1 MVLSFVFKAPISTVV
16 RKSKIVALII
26 LCIFAIP
33 SLLIAEFY
41 KWKDEQGSVH
51 FTDNYHNIPEQ
62 YRKKVSK
69 TNYGKK
75 KSTKKLSKDTPQ
87 RVVVH
92 FEKQDNA
99 IFVNAVLNWK
109 HPVIFH
115 VDTGATSTMITKEDA
130 LALGINPDT
139 KPTTKGY
146 IADGS
151 VVEFPVAVL
160 SSIRVGEAEV
170 NDVVAA
176 IGKMRLLG
184 MNFLNS
190 FKVDI
195 DAKNGQMVL
204 ERTDSV
210 KEKESP
216 SIRAEKDYTVGEL
229 ENEIEQIEIAASAQ
243 ENVIKEIEAD
253 IRQNEAGKA
262 RVESVLKNMDSGREK
277 KKKKLEETLAR
288 FDRNIELQK
297 SEIAIRQ
304 KQIEQLRDRITYYD
318 RMIEKMR

>member
-1 MVLSFVFKAPISTVV
+1 
-16 RKSKIVALII
+16 
-26 LCIFAIP
+26 
-33 SLLIAEFY
+33 
-41 KWKDEQGSVH
+41 
-51 FTDNYHNIPEQ
+51 
-62 YRKKVSK
+62 VSK
-69 TNYGKK
+69 ANYGKI

-115 VDTGATSTMITKEDA
+115 VDTGATSSMITKEDA

-139 KPTTKGY
+139 MPTTKGY

-151 VVEFPVAVL
+151 VVEFPMAEI
-160 SSIRVGEAEV
+160 SSISVGDAEV
-170 NDVVAA
+170 NNVKVV
-176 IGKMRLLG
+176 IGNMRLLG

-190 FKVDI
+190 FKMDI

-204 ERTDSV
+204 ERKNSV

-216 SIRAEKDYTVGEL
+216 SIREEKDHTIGEL
-229 ENEIEQIEIAASAQ
+229 ENQIEKIKIAASAT
-243 ENVIKEIEAD
+243 ENVIKQIEAD
-253 IRQNEAGKA
+253 IRQDEAGKA
-262 RVESVLKNMDSGREK
+262 RVESVLENMDSGRERK
-277 KKKKLEETLAR
+277 KEKLEETLAR

-297 SEIAIRQ
+297 SGIAIRQ